1 MGFASSMTARLSSRP
16 FEVRSP
22 RVSAQAALG
31 LLFVLIWSSGYVAG
45 KIALTH
51 GAAFTL
57 LVLRFAGA
65 ALIFALLAIAARA
78 AWPSLRQ
85 TAHSVVVG
93 LLSLALQFGGIYFGV
108 QLGAEVGVAALLV
121 GSMPLLTAALA
132 PLIGERVTARAW
144 LGLAL
149 GLAGVLLV
157 LADRIG
163 FGGAGPG
170 AYALLL
176 LGLVGIS
183 IGTLYQKRF
192 ATAIDMR
199 VGLTIQ
205 HAAAVLVLLPFAFG
219 ENFRQDATLAYF
231 GSLGWLIAVNSVGG
245 FALLFVLLRRGEASR
260 VAQLFF
266 LIPPVTAVLGLLF
279 LGENFSVLKLLGFA
293 LAALGVYLGTRPE
306 RAAE

>member
-1 MGFASSMTARLSSRP
+1 MSSASSTIAASRP
-16 FEVRSP
+16 FALRTP
-22 RVSAQAALG
+22 RISAQAALG
-31 LLFVLIWSSGYVAG
+31 LLFVLVWSSGYVAG

-65 ALIFALLAIAARA
+65 ALIFALLAFAARA
-78 AWPSLRQ
+78 SWPSLRQ
-85 TAHSVVVG
+85 SGHSVVVG
-93 LLSLALQFGGIYFGV
+93 LLSLALQFGGIYLGV

-149 GLAGVLLV
+149 GLGGVVLV

-170 AYALLL
+170 AYGLLL

-205 HAAAVLVLLPFAFG
+205 HAAAALVLLPCAFA
-219 ENFRQDATLAYF
+219 ENFRQDATLAYL

-245 FALLFVLLRRGEASR
+245 FALLFVLLRRGQASR

-293 LAALGVYLGTRPE
+293 LAALGVYLGTRPL
-306 RAAE
+306 RATA

>member
-1 MGFASSMTARLSSRP
+1 MSSTSSMIAVSRP
-16 FEVRSP
+16 LAMRTP
-22 RVSAQAALG
+22 RISAQAALG
-31 LLFVLIWSSGYVAG
+31 LLFVLVWSAGYVAG

-78 AWPSLRQ
+78 SWPSLRQ
-85 TAHSVVVG
+85 AGHSVVVG

-149 GLAGVLLV
+149 GLSGVVLV

-170 AYALLL
+170 AYGLLL

-183 IGTLYQKRF
+183 IG
-192 ATAIDMR
+192 I
-199 VGLTIQ
+199 G
-205 HAAAVLVLLPFAFG
+205 
-219 ENFRQDATLAYF
+219 
-231 GSLGWLIAVNSVGG
+231 
-245 FALLFVLLRRGEASR
+245 
-260 VAQLFF
+260 
-266 LIPPVTAVLGLLF
+266 TAVCHETLRLLAR
-279 LGENFSVLKLLGFA
+279 LLGFRFLGGSFCWLRHRRA
-293 LAALGVYLGTRPE
+293 LR
-306 RAAE
+306 

>member
-1 MGFASSMTARLSSRP
+1 MSSASSTIAVSRP
-16 FEVRSP
+16 LALRTP
-22 RVSAQAALG
+22 RISAQAALG
-31 LLFVLIWSSGYVAG
+31 LLFVLVWSSGYVAG

-65 ALIFALLAIAARA
+65 ALIFALLALAARA

-85 TAHSVVVG
+85 AGHSVVVG
-93 LLSLALQFGGIYFGV
+93 LLSLALQFGGIYLGV

-149 GLAGVLLV
+149 GLGGVVLV

-170 AYALLL
+170 AYGLLL

-199 VGLTIQ
+199 VGLTMQ
-205 HAAAVLVLLPFAFG
+205 HAAAALVLLPFALA

-231 GSLGWLIAVNSVGG
+231 GSLGWLIGVNSVGG

-279 LGENFSVLKLLGFA
+279 LGEKFSVLKLLGFA
-293 LAALGVYLGTRPE
+293 LAALGVYLGTRLA
-306 RAAE
+306 RATA

>member
-1 MGFASSMTARLSSRP
+1 MSSASSTIAASRP
-16 FEVRSP
+16 FALRTP
-22 RVSAQAALG
+22 RISAQAALG
-31 LLFVLIWSSGYVAG
+31 LLFVLVWSSGYVAG

-65 ALIFALLAIAARA
+65 ALIFALLAFAARA
-78 AWPSLRQ
+78 SWPSLRQ
-85 TAHSVVVG
+85 SGHSVVVG
-93 LLSLALQFGGIYFGV
+93 LLSLALQFGGIYLGV

-149 GLAGVLLV
+149 GLGGVVLV

-170 AYALLL
+170 AYGLLL

-205 HAAAVLVLLPFAFG
+205 HAAAALVLLPCAFA

-245 FALLFVLLRRGEASR
+245 FALLFVLLRRGQASR

-293 LAALGVYLGTRPE
+293 LAALGVYLGTRPL
-306 RAAE
+306 RATA

>member
-1 MGFASSMTARLSSRP
+1 MSSTSSTIAVSRP
-16 FEVRSP
+16 LALRSP
-22 RVSAQAALG
+22 RISAQAALG
-31 LLFVLIWSSGYVAG
+31 LLFVLVWSSGYVAG

-78 AWPSLRQ
+78 SWPSLRQ
-85 TAHSVVVG
+85 AAHSVVVG

-149 GLAGVLLV
+149 GLGGVVLV

-170 AYALLL
+170 AYGLLL

-205 HAAAVLVLLPFAFG
+205 HAAAALVLLPFAFG
-219 ENFRQDATLAYF
+219 ENFRQDGSLAYF
-231 GSLGWLIAVNSVGG
+231 GGLGWLVAVNSVGG
-245 FALLFVLLRRGEASR
+245 FALLFMLLRRGEASR

-293 LAALGVYLGTRPE
+293 LAALGVYLGTRPM
-306 RAAE
+306 RMTA